1 MIYNND
7 IFFCTVMKTN
17 QHQITITL
25 DPEAI
30 EALSQKVAK
39 KGLSPEAYLLG
50 ILKRRACLSLKESS
64 TGKGEAA

>member
-1 MIYNND
+1 MN
-7 IFFCTVMKTN
+7 TN

-30 EALSQKVAK
+30 EALRQKAAQ
-39 KGLSPEAYLLG
+39 KGLSPDAYLLG
-50 ILKRRACLSLKESS
+50 ILKREGDTILKESS